1 MAGNQ
6 MAGEGASHTAWMQ
19 DEALVRYNLP
29 AHLAQL
35 LSGVPSQLQRSDD
48 QHREE
53 IEEYLRTIERL
64 RKRNEDLEGQ
74 LGAKEAELDRLQTA
88 LYPAKSGLLLKL
100 GGRAASPA
108 ETQALLRDLE
118 TARLRAQ
125 TNESTIQNLEKNLKR
140 YQDRIKLLEQRDK
153 KPVPDSFPL
162 RYRDKSLDLSALED
176 QAALHD
182 STLAVLT
189 QVSEDSLQDLAIR
202 VGPLS
207 EDLSERLGEL
217 KGERMKLRA
226 EPHTQKSYTPQEAA
240 EKTSIH
246 LTNAAAKEDL
256 LRRQEA
262 LKRDL
267 LARWSDWQLA
277 GVVEKQRENLAVA
290 AANARISANEH
301 SASPEDRTDLETLE
315 RAGELTG
322 LSSAPALEK
331 TFALAEHLLRL
342 SLAHQKILSNG
353 QSTEPGQADWEKL
366 EAAQQTATNQ
376 SEDTLEHILHESG
389 KPKGSLTALKT
400 RRTKLRAAAPSK
412 PAHAVALMELQGEH
426 EKEKKDVFDQTGV
439 RMKQLREGEQD
450 AQNRLRKT
458 LEESESTIATLA
470 DLAARDSPAA
480 RLAEE
485 RANAQSLDQLL
496 ALEEEHQTL
505 RSQYLR
511 DLPHMLITKG
521 TVASVLEAL
530 KALRADL
537 KLKLRQAN
545 QNPALE
551 ALAASDP
558 VEAEADR
565 LLAALVQPSGK
576 EAKEQQL
583 YSLHDQLVILINKQ
597 LEVQGAGFVPP
608 EDSSKADLAE
618 QWAELLRTIEGI
630 VGLLA
635 EAFHKLT
642 IDDPTT
648 KQELE
653 GILETQKQLKREK
666 QDFPAGFVFAN
677 DIIEA
682 CKRMLGDTN
691 NLTDVIEKLRDVD
704 DSLIKFQQIMQ
715 DNYYKLKPVVGT
727 EEVPGRRRGG
737 RATTFLHITY
747 AEPTNPK
754 EGINILQE
762 MIGTL
767 KKNTDNLFEIESK
780 RVQVVENSLNIKRAR
795 DGLQLLQEIEK
806 EEKALRAEDVDVL
819 KTSPNAGEEGTQAAA
834 LALEGLEPLEQIPN
848 YAESITFFLKQ
859 VMPWLEKS
867 REFDRA
873 LNQLIKKVGV
883 AQEPAAAE
891 PGKDPE
897 EGFEVT
903 MPADQI
909 KGAKLPSR
917 NRSKK
922 TKSGR
927 PPASGE
933 AEIKAQSE
941 GPEPLP
947 ESLQPVVE
955 KLDIDIEGVFY
966 ENQLII
972 EELLRLFPTHPM
984 AQESEQLK
992 KQHEDVWTKFP
1003 DAGDIRKTSA
1013 TAELL
1018 VEWMPKERALL
1029 SKLHPQAEDPAE
1041 EEAKRGGGMGG
1052 KQRQKV
1058 KAGKSGA
1065 GKADPFKTLKDQ
1077 QDKLLTDMANLTT
1090 QAEADPE
1097 DLPARLQAALSD
1109 YKEDDQIAS
1118 MEQRQVLLD
1127 EGLTYLTEY
1136 YPARV
1141 EELSEMITSL
1151 ETTVTEKEQTVVTV
1165 QDDRASEQLIRLQKD
1180 MKVKET
1186 LMKELQGELNEL
1198 RAAKEKTENSEE
1210 LRYKL
1215 DKELKAAK
1223 AELDAIK
1230 KQLNT
1235 VTQENQTLQTQ
1246 KTALER
1252 SVVSAASS
1260 ESQVQHME
1268 KIKTEL
1274 ETSLRETHAQ
1284 HKAISDKL
1292 LAEIATKEAE
1302 IAAKEAEIARLQQ
1315 ELSSS
1320 QVGENPYLQKYQH
1333 QLQKRVMMTL
1343 GTTLKFDKAAS
1354 WLIWKLRAVKKYQA
1368 GFSMPP
1374 INWTFVSQIPDP
1386 QPTPDRQPANNFMFE
1401 AARIGVE
1408 DGLLYR
1414 QFKSTEGQ
1422 REKPSGMV
1430 MALGLMN
1437 EVRKRKTVDDREQL
1451 GNGKRPPG
1459 FPEFLAD
1466 YCIARSGSQ
1475 TEGASLCNRLLLAL
1489 EKMHKQRHS
1498 LATFY
1503 VRLIRVY
1510 HFAPI
1515 PYALSLSILQMAETF
1530 APLATARANAQVA
1543 LGLSPA
1549 DEDQTGGEALLVPV
1563 MDLVLNLFEGQ
1574 PAASRLVLQGL
1585 PGDLMDPAEYLK
1597 LKLALG
1603 LRRANSTVEK
1613 LFGAAPNTDKA
1624 GFSALLTGA
1633 LPQIFGQPEAEKL
1646 FSSLSKGPALTK
1658 SEAATALAK
1667 VNLDELSN
1675 NGQLVI
1681 PLGVFLLAIADTY
1694 HYLLREY
1701 VLNAQSL
1708 LSSYGWKNVTLEN
1721 FTQFVNGAGI
1731 KASPAAVQSWYD
1743 EARGSQPTLT
1753 PEGALTTLSKFPLTL
1768 GQPLV
1773 PAELSAAAV
1782 IMLLQ
1787 ETTTRK
1793 TVTTVTTVTKKV
1805 KVITK
1810 K

>member
-1 MAGNQ
+1 MVGNQ

-29 AHLAQL
+29 AHLSPL
-35 LSGVPSQLQRSDD
+35 LSHLPSDLQRSDD

-53 IEEYLRTIERL
+53 VEEYLRTIERL

-88 LYPAKSGLLLKL
+88 LYPAKSALLLKQ
-100 GGRAASPA
+100 GGRAASPE

-125 TNESTIQNLEKNLKR
+125 TNESTIQNLEKTLKR
-140 YQDRIKLLEQRDK
+140 YQDRIRFLELGGKR
-153 KPVPDSFPL
+153 PDIEGFPL
-162 RYRDKSLDLSALED
+162 RYRDKSLDLSALAE

-182 STLAVLT
+182 SALAALA
-189 QVSEDSLQDLAIR
+189 QASEGSLQDLAAR
-202 VGPLS
+202 LSPLS
-207 EDLSERLGEL
+207 EDLSERMGEL
-217 KGERMKLRA
+217 RMERTKLRA

-256 LRRQEA
+256 LRRQET

-277 GVVEKQRENLAVA
+277 ALVGKQRENLATA
-290 AANARISANEH
+290 TANARISANEH
-301 SASPEDRTDLETLE
+301 SASPEDRNELENIE
-315 RAGELTG
+315 RSGELAG
-322 LSSAPALEK
+322 LSEAPALEK
-331 TFALAEHLLRL
+331 TFALGEQLLRL
-342 SLAHQKILSNG
+342 SLTHQKILSNG
-353 QSTEPGQADWEKL
+353 QSTEPGQADWEGV

-376 SEDTLEHILHESG
+376 SEETLEHILHISG
-389 KPKGSLTALKT
+389 KPKDTLNALKT
-400 RRTKLRAAAPSK
+400 RRTKLRAAAPSR
-412 PAHAVALMELQGEH
+412 PAHAVALLELQGDH
-426 EKEKKDVFDQTGV
+426 EKAKKDVFDQTGV
-439 RMKQLREGEQD
+439 RMQQLTESEQN
-450 AQNRLRKT
+450 AQNRLRRT

-470 DLAARDSPAA
+470 DLAARDSPVA

-496 ALEEEHQTL
+496 TLEEEHQTL
-505 RSQYLR
+505 RTQYLR
-511 DLPHMLITKG
+511 DLPHLLITKS
-521 TVASVLEAL
+521 TLAAVLDAL
-530 KALRADL
+530 KALRTDL
-537 KLKLRQAN
+537 KLKLREAQ
-545 QNPALE
+545 QTPAL
-551 ALAASDP
+551 ATLAASDP

-565 LLAALVQPSGK
+565 LLVALAQPGSK
-576 EAKEQQL
+576 DAKEQQL
-583 YSLHDQLVILINKQ
+583 YNLHDQLVVLLNKQ
-597 LEVQGAGFVPP
+597 REAQGAGFVPP
-608 EDSSKADLAE
+608 EESSKADLAQ
-618 QWAELLRTIEGI
+618 QWTELLRTIGGL

-642 IDDPTT
+642 IDDPNT
-648 KQELE
+648 KAELE
-653 GILETQKQLKREK
+653 GILETQKQLTKEQ
-666 QDFPAGFVFAN
+666 QDFPAGFTFAN

-691 NLTDVIEKLRDVD
+691 NLTDVIDKLRDVD

-819 KTSPNAGEEGTQAAA
+819 KASPKAGEEATQAAS
-834 LALEGLEPLEQIPN
+834 LATEGLEPLEQIPN

-873 LNQLIKKVGV
+873 LNALIKKVGT
-883 AQEPAAAE
+883 AQEA
-891 PGKDPE
+891 D
-897 EGFEVT
+897 FEVVL
-903 MPADQI
+903 PADQI
-909 KGAKLPSR
+909 KGAQLPSR
-917 NRSKK
+917 NRPKK
-922 TKSGR
+922 AKSGR

-933 AEIKAQSE
+933 AEMEEK

-947 ESLQPVVE
+947 ESLQPAVE

-992 KQHEDVWTKFP
+992 KQREEVWAHFP
-1003 DAGDIRKTSA
+1003 EAGDIRKTSA
-1013 TAELL
+1013 IAELL

-1029 SKLHPQAEDPAE
+1029 SKLKPQASEDPE
-1041 EEAKRGGGMGG
+1041 EEEGKRGGGMGA
-1052 KQRQKV
+1052 KQQRQKV
-1058 KAGKSGA
+1058 KAGKGA
-1065 GKADPFKTLKDQ
+1065 GKADPFKTIKEL

-1090 QAEADPE
+1090 DAEADPE
-1097 DLPARLQAALSD
+1097 DLPARLQAAVSD

-1118 MEQRQVLLD
+1118 IEQRLLLLD
-1127 EGLTYLTEY
+1127 EGLTYLIQY
-1136 YPARV
+1136 YPTKV

-1151 ETTVTEKEQTVVTV
+1151 ETTVTEKEQTVITV

-1186 LMKELQGELNEL
+1186 LLKELQAELNEL
-1198 RAAKEKTENSEE
+1198 RAAKEKAESSEE
-1210 LRYKL
+1210 VRYKL

-1223 AELDAIK
+1223 TELEAAK

-1235 VTQENQTLQTQ
+1235 ATQENQTLQTQ

-1252 SVVSAASS
+1252 SVVSATSS
-1260 ESQVQHME
+1260 ESQVQHLE

-1274 ETSLRETHAQ
+1274 ETSLRETQAQ

-1292 LAEIATKEAE
+1292 LAEIAS
-1302 IAAKEAEIARLQQ
+1302 KEAEIARLQQ
-1315 ELSSS
+1315 ELGSSE
-1320 QVGENPYLQKYQH
+1320 VGESPFVQKYQH

-1343 GTTLKFDKAAS
+1343 NTTLKFDKASS
-1354 WLIWKLRAVKKYQA
+1354 WLIWKLRTVKKYQA

-1374 INWTFVSQIPDP
+1374 INWTFVSAIPDP
-1386 QPTPDRQPANNFMFE
+1386 APTPDRQPANTYMSE
-1401 AARIGVE
+1401 AARRGVE
-1408 DGLLYR
+1408 DGPLYL
-1414 QFKSTEGQ
+1414 QFKQTDGQ
-1422 REKPSGMV
+1422 REKPLGMV

-1437 EVRKRKTVDDREQL
+1437 EVRKRKALDDREQL

-1459 FPEFLAD
+1459 FPEFLVD

-1475 TEGASLCNRLLLAL
+1475 SEGASLCNRLLLAL
-1489 EKMHKQRHS
+1489 DKMHKQRHS

-1510 HFAPI
+1510 HYAPI
-1515 PYALSLSILQMAETF
+1515 PYALSLSILQIAETF
-1530 APLATARANAQVA
+1530 AQLATARANAQIA
-1543 LGLSPA
+1543 QGLSPA

-1574 PAASRLVLQGL
+1574 PAVSRLVLQGL
-1585 PGDLMDPAEYLK
+1585 PGDLMDPVEYLK

-1603 LRRANSTVEK
+1603 LRKTNSTVEK
-1613 LFGAAPNTDKA
+1613 LFGAAANTDKT
-1624 GFSALLTGA
+1624 GFATLLTGA
-1633 LPQIFGQPEAEKL
+1633 LPYVFGQPEAEQL
-1646 FSSLSKGPALTK
+1646 FSSLTKGPALTK
-1658 SEAATALAK
+1658 SEATAALAK
-1667 VNLDELSN
+1667 LNLDELSSN
-1675 NGQLVI
+1675 DRLVI
-1681 PLGVFLLAIADTY
+1681 SLGTFLLAIADTY
-1694 HYLLREY
+1694 HYLLRDY
-1701 VLNAQSL
+1701 VLNAQNL
-1708 LSSYGWKNVTLEN
+1708 LNSYGWKNVTLEN
-1721 FTQFVNGAGI
+1721 FIQFVNAVGI
-1731 KASPAAVQSWYD
+1731 KASPAAIQSWFD

-1753 PEGALTTLSKFPLTL
+1753 PEGALTTLWKFPLPL

-1805 KVITK
+1805 KVIK
-1810 K
+1810 KK